1 MIWNY
6 FMSLD
11 STIGLIMIVDNS
23 LNPYVKAAEYFLFI
37 NITIKMWFFFSIPC
51 FRYWEI
57 KIEGVCS
64 MVRYFISFFFNLQVF
79 SHTMIRTFFLLILP
93 LIAFTYGMF
102 CANFFLFAFRHI
114 NWGPVQSGSRWHDE
128 EYISLDHRQLIT

>member
-1 MIWNY
+1 MSCLCYWRQYDLKLFHVTWQYYWINY
-6 FMSLD
+6 D
-11 STIGLIMIVDNS
+11 YDS

-102 CANFFLFAFRHI
+102 FRDIFYLFLDIQTTDRST
-114 NWGPVQSGSRWHDE
+114 W
-128 EYISLDHRQLIT
+128 